1 MTISAIA
8 WSAFS
13 RWFQSNPAA
22 RSQND
27 TMPIDGAN
35 MKSHNTP
42 ATAAATA

>member
-8 WSAFS
+8 SLGFS
-13 RWFQSNPAA
+13 RWFQSKPAA

-35 MKSHNTP
+35 MKSHSTP
-42 ATAAATA
+42 ATAGATA